1 MKMASATKVSMP
13 KKSKSS
19 GSKQGGKEEK
29 EQAQEQAQKII
40 DAAAAKQTK
49 KASGK
54 QKLLDLGLTEEEVNA
69 LIGN

>member
-1 MKMASATKVSMP
+1 MKYNLIDGKVVEMTA
-13 KKSKSS
+13 
-19 GSKQGGKEEK
+19 EE
-29 EQAQEQAQKII
+29 ETAFDADRIQAQEQAQKII
-40 DAAAAKQTK
+40 DDQAEKQTK